1 MSKCMAKRNSLARCC
16 AAGCAGAL
24 LIGRMAFAQEVQ
36 PAAAA
41 TSADDPSVEV
51 RKLEK
56 AQDLRLR
63 EMHHEIALQEQRIR
77 EQDRQIA
84 EMKRMLAA
92 QESDYRA
99 LRQAVDVGVLAQQRA
114 GDVHAGGAMASA
126 QPMPSPDATLPYS
139 ASAPE
144 ASDAPQRPVGRE
156 PESDERPPEVA
167 PIFNQPGVLTPRG
180 KFVIEPSYQFAYSSS
195 ERVALIGYTIIP
207 ALLIG
212 LIDARQVKITTQTAS
227 LAMRYGVT
235 DRMELEVRVPYVS
248 AHTDTISREIF
259 TGSATDRVFSA
270 SGRGIGDV
278 EATARY
284 QFNDG
289 GADHAYYIGWL
300 RFKSRTGRDPFEVTT
315 DCVQRCIQNTT
326 GTGLPLQLPTG
337 SGFYSLQPGLTWLY
351 PSDPV
356 VFFGNISY
364 LHNFPRDNVYRHVL
378 GGVEEHLG
386 KVDVGDIYDASIG
399 MGLALNDRAS
409 ISIGYDQSFIGVTKQ
424 NGQTVAGSSRSV
436 LGSLLVGGSYR
447 LNDTRTL
454 NFALGVGVTRDTP
467 DVTMTVRVP
476 ITL

>member
-1 MSKCMAKRNSLARCC
+1 
-16 AAGCAGAL
+16 
-24 LIGRMAFAQEVQ
+24 
-36 PAAAA
+36 
-41 TSADDPSVEV
+41 
-51 RKLEK
+51 
-56 AQDLRLR
+56 
-63 EMHHEIALQEQRIR
+63 
-77 EQDRQIA
+77 
-84 EMKRMLAA
+84 
-92 QESDYRA
+92 
-99 LRQAVDVGVLAQQRA
+99 
-114 GDVHAGGAMASA
+114 
-126 QPMPSPDATLPYS
+126 
-139 ASAPE
+139 
-144 ASDAPQRPVGRE
+144 
-156 PESDERPPEVA
+156 
-167 PIFNQPGVLTPRG
+167 
-180 KFVIEPSYQFAYSSS
+180 VIEPSYQFAYSSS

-337 SGFYSLQPGLTWLY
+337 SGFYALQPGVTWLY

-356 VFFGNISY
+356 VFFGNLSY
-364 LHNFPRDNVYRHVL
+364 LHNFPRNDVSRHVL
-378 GGVEEHLG
+378 GGVEENLG

-436 LGSLLVGGSYR
+436 LGSLLLGGSYR
-447 LNDTRTL
+447 LDDTRTL

-467 DVTMTVRVP
+467 DVTVTVRVP